1 MTGVHT
7 MFHKRY
13 EKHVE
18 NRQTRRAILSGIAS
32 TLGVSVMSPWSRII
46 EAAPNTA
53 KAKEGYLLLYGWSD
67 ESY

>member
-18 NRQTRRAILSGIAS
+18 NHQTRRAILSGIAS
-32 TLGVSVMSPWSRII
+32 TLGVSVMSPWSRVL
-46 EAAPNTA
+46 EAAPATSA
-53 KAKEGYLLLYGWSD
+53 TKAKKVIYF
-67 ESY
+67 